1 MNIKMLLV
9 YLVIG
14 ENLQTL
20 VVQSDHVLALN
31 GFYSARPGRY
41 SNLS

>member
-1 MNIKMLLV
+1 MLLV

-20 VVQSDHVLALN
+20 VQSDHVLALN